1 MAKVSNHGLVPK
13 EYTLVNGFKV
23 RQCTKEWMLKMLHKA
38 TQDPDILS
46 ELQVQVTNIIVRN
59 SHRARIWYWDPC
71 SGLSPAQGPGS
82 CAQTAPAPPNMLDT
96 AAEKSVAHP
105 PCAWTTPGVREVG
118 TLIYLLNRLLSIIF
132 LNLKLTRRGPLQ
144 CICGFQSHI
153 TDKF

>member
-59 SHRARIWYWDPC
+59 SHRARIWY
-71 SGLSPAQGPGS
+71 
-82 CAQTAPAPPNMLDT
+82 
-96 AAEKSVAHP
+96 
-105 PCAWTTPGVREVG
+105 
-118 TLIYLLNRLLSIIF
+118 
-132 LNLKLTRRGPLQ
+132 
-144 CICGFQSHI
+144 
-153 TDKF
+153 